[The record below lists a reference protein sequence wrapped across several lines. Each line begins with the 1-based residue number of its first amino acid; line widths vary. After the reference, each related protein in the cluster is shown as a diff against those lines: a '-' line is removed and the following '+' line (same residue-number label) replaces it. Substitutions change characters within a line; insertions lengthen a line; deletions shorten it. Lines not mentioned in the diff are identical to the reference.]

1 MDAMDCLMT
10 RQSTPPALLS
20 EPVPNGGEL
29 EEILATA
36 MRAPD
41 HAAVRPW
48 RFLLIEG
55 DARLRLGDVLA
66 EAVVRLNPG
75 ADEAE
80 IEKARN
86 KPLRAPMIICV
97 AAEITPDHPKA
108 PEVEQ
113 VIAASAA
120 AQNILNALHA
130 SGFGAILLTGKPC
143 YDDGVKAAL
152 GFAPKDVLIGF
163 IYTGTPE
170 GVSPAKSRP
179 EPKEFL
185 RTWSA
190 PVTV

>member
-1 MDAMDCLMT
+1 MDAMDCLMS
-10 RQSTPPALLS
+10 RQSTPPGLLA
-20 EPVPNGGEL
+20 EPVPSAGEL
-29 EEILATA
+29 DGILATA

-41 HAAVRPW
+41 HASVRPW

-55 DARLRLGDVLA
+55 EARYRLGDVLA
-66 EAVVRLNPG
+66 DAALRINPAADAAAV
-75 ADEAE
+75 
-80 IEKARN
+80 EKARG

-130 SGFGAILLTGKPC
+130 SGYGAILLTGKPC

-170 GVSPAKSRP
+170 GEGPVKARP
-179 EPKEFL
+179 EPREFL
-185 RTWSA
+185 RTWSS
-190 PVTV
+190 PLGV